1 MYLQYLY
8 VSKMYDFEHTYR
20 YIQYR
25 HIQTYAFWGIHMH
38 MICTVHMC
46 LYNTP
51 EYIQYIHSHFNTYT
65 YALAGSLMSG
75 VERWIEGTGEGD
87 SGEGEKG

>member
-1 MYLQYLY
+1 MYLLYLY
-8 VSKMYDFEHTYR
+8 VSKMYDFEHTYI

-46 LYNTP
+46 LYVTP

-65 YALAGSLMSG
+65 YALAGSLMVFKATPSQG
-75 VERWIEGTGEGD
+75 MVQQ
-87 SGEGEKG
+87 

>member
-1 MYLQYLY
+1 MYLLYLY
-8 VSKMYDFEHTYR
+8 VLKMYDFEHTYI
-20 YIQYR
+20 YIQYI

-51 EYIQYIHSHFNTYT
+51 EYLQYIHSHFNTYT
-65 YALAGSLMSG
+65 YALAGSLMLPGLGAGPPS
-75 VERWIEGTGEGD
+75 VLR
-87 SGEGEKG
+87 